1 MHKDPENVIQS
12 WLDLQCQL
20 LVGAQRAT
28 VLLGDPGAGPV
39 LPAATWPRSAAS
51 TPGLS
56 NAAAAA
62 LQQRRIIVRA
72 KDSAPQAIAQQGDI
86 VAVPIL
92 REKLREHDLVGVAA
106 IEFTARPQTGRQAA
120 AKTLARNT
128 VWLELL
134 MRETPAADD
143 SPALAVVDLIATS
156 VEHSHFEA
164 AANSTATRLATQL
177 GCERVSIGFVRG
189 NHTEVQTMSGIA
201 TLNPKM
207 RLTRA
212 IGRSMDEAIG
222 QDTTIVYPARDEK
235 NFFATRCHE
244 ELARMAIAGSV
255 CTIPIS
261 RDGALV
267 GAVTFEHEGE
277 QALDQKT
284 ITLCET
290 AISLVGP
297 ILYEKYLQDRWLG
310 AKISAAL
317 RQQFGKFA
325 TSGHLMLKTGTA
337 ALLCAIVFLTTAN
350 GVYRVTADAMLE
362 GTVQRV
368 VVAPID
374 GYIKEANVRAG
385 DIVEEGQVLAQLDD
399 KDLEL
404 ERRERV
410 GEQAQL
416 QREYRQAMSELD
428 STRVSI
434 LKAQLNQAAARLAL
448 TIANL
453 ERTRATSPMD
463 GIVISGDLSQSLG
476 IPVERGDTLFEVA
489 PLDSYRVM
497 LKVDERDVRRL
508 SPGQTGQ
515 LALVGF
521 PDEYLPFAIERIT
534 PIATATDGRNFFAVE
549 AQLEQRPRPG
559 MERLRPRM
567 ESPRPGMERLRPG
580 MESPR
585 PEMEN
590 VRPGMKRLRP
600 GMRGIGKVDIGQRR
614 LIWIW
619 SHNLIDWFRLQAWT
633 WTA

>member
-1 MHKDPENVIQS
+1 MHKDAENVIQS

-28 VLLGDPGAGPV
+28 VLLGDPGAGPI
-39 LPAATWPRSAAS
+39 LPAATWPESAAS

-56 NAAAAA
+56 NAAASA
-62 LQQRRIIVRA
+62 LRQRRIIVRP
-72 KDSAPQAIAQQGDI
+72 KDSAPQAIEQQGDI

-92 REKLREHDLVGVAA
+92 RENESIGVVT
-106 IEFTARPQTGRQAA
+106 IEFTERAQTAQQAVV
-120 AKTLARNT
+120 KTLARNT

-134 MRETPAADD
+134 MRGSPAADD
-143 SPALAVVDLIATS
+143 SPALAVIDLIATS
-156 VEHSHFEA
+156 VEHAHFEA
-164 AANSTATRLATQL
+164 AANSTATRWATQL

-189 NHTEVQTMSGIA
+189 TQVEVQTMSGSA
-201 TLNPKM
+201 TLNPTM

-222 QDTTIVYPARDEK
+222 QDTTIVYPTGDEK

-244 ELARMAIAGSV
+244 ELARTAVAGSV

-261 RDGALV
+261 RDDTLV
-267 GAVTFEHEGE
+267 GAVTFEHGDEK
-277 QALDQKT
+277 AWDQKT

-325 TSGHLMLKTGTA
+325 TSGHLTLKTGTA
-337 ALLCAIVFLTTAN
+337 VLLCAIVYLTTAN
-350 GVYRVTADAMLE
+350 GAYRVTADAVLE
-362 GTVQRV
+362 GTVQRA

-399 KDLEL
+399 KDLQL
-404 ERRERV
+404 ERRERMS
-410 GEQAQL
+410 EQAQL

-448 TIANL
+448 TIQNL

-463 GIVISGDLSQSLG
+463 GIVIAGDLSQSLG
-476 IPVERGDTLFEVA
+476 TPVARGDTLFEVA

-497 LKVDERDVRRL
+497 LRVDERDVRRL

-521 PDEYLPFAIERIT
+521 PDEYLPFAIERVT
-534 PIATATDGRNFFAVE
+534 PIATATDGRNFFTVE

-559 MERLRPRM
+559 MERLRP
-567 ESPRPGMERLRPG
+567 
-580 MESPR
+580 
-585 PEMEN
+585 
-590 VRPGMKRLRP
+590 GMK
-600 GMRGIGKVDIGQRR
+600 GIGKVDIGQRR

-619 SHNLIDWFRLQAWT
+619 SHNLVDWFRLQAWT

>member
-1 MHKDPENVIQS
+1 MHKDAENVIQS

-28 VLLGDPGAGPV
+28 VLLGDPGAGPI
-39 LPAATWPRSAAS
+39 LPAATWPESAAS

-56 NAAAAA
+56 NAAASA
-62 LQQRRIIVRA
+62 LRQRRIIVRP
-72 KDSAPQAIAQQGDI
+72 KDSAPHAIEQQGDV

-92 REKLREHDLVGVAA
+92 RENELIGVVT
-106 IEFTARPQTGRQAA
+106 IEFTERAQTAQQAV

-134 MRETPAADD
+134 MRGSPAADD
-143 SPALAVVDLIATS
+143 SPALAVIDLIATS
-156 VEHSHFEA
+156 VEHAHFEA
-164 AANSTATRLATQL
+164 AANSTATRWATQL

-189 NHTEVQTMSGIA
+189 TQVEVQTMSGSA
-201 TLNPKM
+201 TLNPTM

-222 QDTTIVYPARDEK
+222 QDTTIVYPTGDEK

-244 ELARMAIAGSV
+244 ELARTAVAGSV

-261 RDGALV
+261 RDDTLV
-267 GAVTFEHEGE
+267 GAVTFEHGDE
-277 QALDQKT
+277 QAWDQKT

-325 TSGHLMLKTGTA
+325 TSGHLTLKTGTA
-337 ALLCAIVFLTTAN
+337 VLLCAIVYLTTAN
-350 GVYRVTADAMLE
+350 GAYRVTADAVLE
-362 GTVQRV
+362 GTVQRA

-385 DIVEEGQVLAQLDD
+385 DIVEAGQVLAQLDD
-399 KDLEL
+399 KDLQL
-404 ERRERV
+404 ERRERMS
-410 GEQAQL
+410 EQAQL

-448 TIANL
+448 TIQNL

-463 GIVISGDLSQSLG
+463 GIVIAGDLSQSLG
-476 IPVERGDTLFEVA
+476 TPVARGDTLFEVA

-497 LKVDERDVRRL
+497 LRVDERDVRRL

-521 PDEYLPFAIERIT
+521 PDEYLPFAIERVT
-534 PIATATDGRNFFAVE
+534 PIATATDGRNFFTVE

-559 MERLRPRM
+559 MESPQPGMNSPRPDAERL
-567 ESPRPGMERLRPG
+567 RPGMERLRPG
-580 MESPR
+580 M
-585 PEMEN
+585 
-590 VRPGMKRLRP
+590 K
-600 GMRGIGKVDIGQRR
+600 GIGKVDIGQRR

-619 SHNLIDWFRLQAWT
+619 SHNLVDWFRLQAWT